1 VVKTARAFCSRA
13 KTKRRISYAKI
24 SALRC
29 THAAAM
35 DGSLKIVAL
44 PHLTDFTGKSKSIST
59 EKREKEIHIII
70 PIEQKRKAIDP
81 MISPRDDD
89 QDHAVASM
97 QA

>member
-29 THAAAM
+29 THAAM
-35 DGSLKIVAL
+35 DGSLKIVTL

-59 EKREKEIHIII
+59 EKGEKEIHIII